1 MWDAAPLASGLPR
14 SGRRSGRCVRPAG
27 TESRIWQR
35 RVLDRPTSLQW
46 LRQAAVHRS
55 LSAHPEAAKEGPR
68 PASHLSGFLESG
80 HTRNSSS
87 AGSKARG
94 GSSVLLLRSAKGREP
109 DACKHLQAT
118 ADRAA
123 LVPRSAEA
131 SLPRAP
137 LSMVRQPET
146 RPHCSSASRGRAPS
160 SALVQ
165 ASRPGPAPWCSG
177 KRCRGVGGAGALVPR
192 VLLLRLLFPQTSSAG
207 RRTAPGLRPLVGA
220 PPPYQTTN

>member
-1 MWDAAPLASGLPR
+1 MC
-14 SGRRSGRCVRPAG
+14 SGRCGTRLPWPPVSPVLPAAG
-27 TESRIWQR
+27 GGACTGGDRVQNMAAESIH
-35 RVLDRPTSLQW
+35 RPTSPQW
-46 LRQAAVHRS
+46 LRPAAVHHS
-55 LSAHPEAAKEGPR
+55 LSAHREAAKEGPR

-94 GSSVLLLRSAKGREP
+94 GSSVSLLRSAKGREP
-109 DACKHLQAT
+109 DACRHLQAT

-137 LSMVRQPET
+137 LSMVWQPET
-146 RPHCSSASRGRAPS
+146 RPHCASASRGRAPR
-160 SALVQ
+160 SAVVQ

-177 KRCRGVGGAGALVPR
+177 KRCR
-192 VLLLRLLFPQTSSAG
+192 
-207 RRTAPGLRPLVGA
+207 
-220 PPPYQTTN
+220 